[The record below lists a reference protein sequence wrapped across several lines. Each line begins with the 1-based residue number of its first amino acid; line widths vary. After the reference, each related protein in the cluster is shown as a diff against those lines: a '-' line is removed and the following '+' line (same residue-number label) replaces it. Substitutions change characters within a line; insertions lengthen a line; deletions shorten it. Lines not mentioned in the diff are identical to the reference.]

1 MWLPEHHEGPVI
13 INAISLDSVALAN
26 RRQNVSPL
34 LPREWDTGKWLP
46 AGRNEFLTTCQNHLR
61 KSGTS
66 TRLIASLL
74 PALVGG
80 FWHTLLI
87 NSAHGC
93 RAHRRRRGYLPPA
106 YPRAGSPVRPA
117 RAAQPHRRSGS
128 VFIWLLVARDKGT
141 SRDVRRRF
149 H

>member
-1 MWLPEHHEGPVI
+1 MESVFQSVTSGAKWSCPVSGRKVAIPESGSPWEGM
-13 INAISLDSVALAN
+13 SFW
-26 RRQNVSPL
+26 Q
-34 LPREWDTGKWLP
+34 PRTIWFRHT
-46 AGRNEFLTTCQNHLR
+46 Q
-61 KSGTS
+61 SGTS
-66 TRLIASLL
+66 TRLIPSLL
-74 PALVGG
+74 LALVGG